1 MRIEDRIGAVIAC
14 CALGAG
20 LAAAPAQARIIC
32 HGDFQVV
39 AGNEISTP
47 YCRDKHLAQV
57 ARRSGFRVTDREL
70 MYNPNVKRAVCRF
83 LSHNIE
89 VQQACEEVQGRS
101 GRRY

>member
-1 MRIEDRIGAVIAC
+1 MRMVLKIPAMLS
-14 CALGAG
+14 CALVAI
-20 LAAAPAQARIIC
+20 AATPASARIVC
-32 HGDFQVV
+32 NGEFQIV
-39 AGNEISTP
+39 AGSEISTP

-57 ARRSGFRVTDREL
+57 ARRSGFRVSDRAI
-70 MYNPNVKRAVCRF
+70 MYNPSVKREICRY